1 MLDGAA
7 GLNRDDEMAEV
18 ETETQ
23 ADEAEEK
30 GFMAKVKKEL
40 REWGVT
46 LAIFIPVYLVFTTF
60 IYELRSIPSES
71 MVPNLA
77 VGDRVAVN
85 KFAYGYSKESV
96 PFGMGKYL
104 PLGDGRLFAR
114 EPSRGDVVV
123 FQHPHYP
130 RVMIKR
136 LIGVPGDRIEMRAEK
151 LYLNGEEVA
160 TEYLGTRQFRQHS
173 SGRSVR
179 SQEFRE
185 TLPGGKSYMVG
196 DFRDTPADDTV
207 QFVVPDGHYFFMGDN
222 RDDSLDSRATSGHCP
237 AVDGVIFKTG
247 CEPRVAAVDASIGF
261 VPFDNLIGRADT
273 VLFTIGF
280 CRDRDDH
287 ECPPGR
293 VWKPL

>member
-1 MLDGAA
+1 MGQAT
-7 GLNRDDEMAEV
+7 LNRDEDMADVES
-18 ETETQ
+18 ETE
-23 ADEAEEK
+23 AEGAAKK

-104 PLGDGRLFAR
+104 PLGEGRLFAR
-114 EPSRGDVVV
+114 EPERGDVVV

-151 LYLNGEEVA
+151 LYLNGEPVE
-160 TEYLGTRQFRQHS
+160 TDYIGTREFRPHR

-179 SQEFRE
+179 AQEFTE
-185 TLPGGKSYMVG
+185 TLPGGKSYTVG
-196 DFRDTPADDTV
+196 DFRSTSADDTV
-207 QFVVPDGHYFFMGDN
+207 QFVVPEGHYFFIGDN
-222 RDDSLDSRATSGHCP
+222 RDDSLDSRALSGHCP
-237 AVDGVIFKTG
+237 PVDNVVFKTG
-247 CEPRVAAVDASIGF
+247 CTPRVAAVDASIGF

-280 CRDRDDH
+280 CRNSEGH

>member
-1 MLDGAA
+1 
-7 GLNRDDEMAEV
+7 MAEV

-23 ADEAEEK
+23 SDEAEEK

-71 MVPNLA
+71 MLPNLA

-114 EPSRGDVVV
+114 EPNRGDVVV

-136 LIGVPGDRIEMRAEK
+136 LIGVPGDRIEMRGEK
-151 LYLNGEEVA
+151 LFLNGEEVA
-160 TEYLGTRQFRQHS
+160 TEYLGSRQFRQHS
-173 SGRSVR
+173 SGRNVR
-179 SQEFRE
+179 AQEFRE
-185 TLPGGKSYMVG
+185 TLPGGKSYVAG
-196 DFRDTPADDTV
+196 DFRNTSADDTV
-207 QFVVPDGHYFFMGDN
+207 LFVVPDGHYFFMGDN
-222 RDDSLDSRATSGHCP
+222 RDDSLDGRALTGHCP
-237 AVDGVIFKTG
+237 AVDSVISRAG
-247 CEPRVAAVDASIGF
+247 CDPMDYVDRAKYPNFSLEDASIGF